1 MTQEQ
6 IKRQFNFNTIYVI
19 ESLSPKETK
28 TGENLFN
35 DLLRWKVEQ
44 LDYLNAEYIPVKNRT
59 EFFEFIEAV
68 KNKIRND
75 GILPLLHFEIH
86 GSSEKDGL
94 VLNSDELITW
104 LELANR
110 FREINILTKHN
121 LVVSLATCFGAYLY
135 QEIRPVDK
143 VPFWGFIAPWGT
155 VNSVDIEVSFNS
167 FFDTLLSTTDFN
179 SAITKLNEENNLPYQ
194 YHFYNAEMVFERVL
208 EKYENESYSHENYN
222 KRVIDLMTQAL
233 SDYNVRMTM
242 TIPQV
247 REFIENQL
255 ADKEHFRN
263 ELRKKFF

>member
-6 IKRQFNFNTIYVI
+6 IKRQFSFNKIYVI
-19 ESLSPKETK
+19 ESLFPKETK

-59 EFFEFIEAV
+59 EFFEFIETV
-68 KNKIRND
+68 KNEVQND
-75 GILPLLHFEIH
+75 RILPFLHFEIH
-86 GSSEKDGL
+86 GSTEKDGL
-94 VLNSDELITW
+94 VLNSNELITW

-143 VPFWGFIAPWGT
+143 APFWGFIAPWEE
-155 VNSVDIEVSFNS
+155 VNPIDIEVNFNS
-167 FFDTLLSTTDFN
+167 FFDTLLSTSDFN
-179 SAITKLNEENNLPYQ
+179 YAVTKLNEENDLPYQ
-194 YHFYNAEMVFERVL
+194 YHFYNAEMVFERIL
-208 EKYENESYSHENYN
+208 EKYEEESYSPENYN
-222 KRVIDLMTQAL
+222 NRVINLITQAL

-247 REFIENQL
+247 REFIENHL
-255 ADKEHFRN
+255 ANKEHFRT